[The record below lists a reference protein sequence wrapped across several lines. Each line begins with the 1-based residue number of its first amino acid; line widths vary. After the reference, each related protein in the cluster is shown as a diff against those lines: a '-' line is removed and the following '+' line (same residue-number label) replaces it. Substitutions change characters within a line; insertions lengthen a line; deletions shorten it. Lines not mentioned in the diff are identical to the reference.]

1 MIHGAQVFTAKRLT
15 LAMVL
20 LLAVGS
26 MPESATAQGN
36 FYDGQT
42 IRIIQ
47 GRRPGGTGDM
57 RTRAVVELLSKYIPG
72 NPSVLFEY
80 MPGGGGRKAAN
91 YIYNASRP
99 DGLTLANI
107 GAGFLTNAVL
117 GASGVKYDFNQM
129 IFLGSGN
136 SKASYVFTTRKQAGY
151 VNVKQ
156 LLQGKGLRIGTL
168 SVGHDIYTNA
178 RMFAWLLRLKEPKFI
193 PGYSGPE
200 LDQAVIAGE
209 VDARVNITDTV
220 LQRNRDWIEDKLAD
234 FHSVFEI
241 PQGYRAEHPVFNDL
255 PSLESFTQTEK
266 DRAVLAMS
274 RTFRLVGSPYLVG
287 PGVPQDR
294 VDILRNAFNKVF
306 TDPKLP
312 AIWEKLTGEPP
323 SALLP
328 DEQTEAVRNLP
339 RDREIIETFKKL
351 AGPGALPGH

>member
-1 MIHGAQVFTAKRLT
+1 MFQLSVSSKVALIAISIV
-15 LAMVL
+15 LAISV
-20 LLAVGS
+20 AGV
-26 MPESATAQGN
+26 PESLFAQSN
-36 FYDGQT
+36 FYEGQT

-91 YIYNASRP
+91 YIYSAARP
-99 DGLTLANI
+99 DGLTIANI

-117 GASGVKYDFNQM
+117 GASGVNYDFNRM

-151 VNVKQ
+151 KNVKE
-156 LLQGKGLRIGTL
+156 LLNGKGLRIGTL

-178 RMFAWLLRLKEPKFI
+178 RMFAWLLRLKEPRFV

-200 LDQAVIAGE
+200 LDQAVLSGE

-220 LQRNRDWIEDKLAD
+220 LQRNRDWVENNLAD

-241 PQGYRAEHPVFNDL
+241 PRGYRAEHAIFNDL
-255 PSLESFTQTEK
+255 PSLESFTKTKK
-266 DRAVLAMS
+266 DKAVLGML
-274 RTFRLVGSPYLVG
+274 RTFRLVGSPYLLG
-287 PGVPQDR
+287 PGVPKEQIE
-294 VDILRNAFNKVF
+294 ILRSAFSKVF
-306 TDPKLP
+306 SDPKLP

-328 DEQTEAVRNLP
+328 DEQTDAVRNLP
-339 RDREIIETFKKL
+339 RDRDIIDTVKKL
-351 AGPGALPGH
+351 AGPGPLPGH